1 MEAQYLLIDADDTL
15 WENNVYFERAFDE
28 FVGFLDHSRLSPDE
42 VREVLDQ
49 IELDN
54 VARHGYG
61 SKSFGRNLLQCF
73 ERLAERTY
81 VSDDLENVIQIADR
95 IMQHPIDVIAGVRDT
110 LEYLT
115 ARHHLTL
122 FTKGHSEEQL
132 LKFERSALGPYF
144 HGVEV
149 VREKDAA
156 AYRGIVERA
165 QMTPERTWM
174 VGNSTKSDIH
184 PALEAGLRA
193 VFIPHDR
200 TWSLEI
206 VDLPE
211 PSDRFHMVERF
222 ADGIAGR
229 QIGRDAGGA
238 ELVEAV
244 ELLRRHGFI
253 GAHDIR

>member
-28 FVGFLDHSRLSPDE
+28 FVDFLGHSRLSPIE

-54 VARHGYG
+54 IAQHGYG

-73 ERLAERTY
+73 ERLAERSY
-81 VSDDLENVIQIADR
+81 ANQDLDNLMQIAER
-95 IMQHPIDVIAGVRDT
+95 IMHHPIDVIAGVRDT

-122 FTKGHSEEQL
+122 CTKGHTEEQL

-156 AYRGIVERA
+156 AYRGIVERFE
-165 QMTPERTWM
+165 MTLERTWM
-174 VGNSTKSDIH
+174 VGNSPRSDIH

-193 VFIPHDR
+193 IFVPHQH

-206 VDLPE
+206 ADLPE
-211 PSDRFHMVERF
+211 PSERFRVVERF
-222 ADGIAGR
+222 AD
-229 QIGRDAGGA
+229 
-238 ELVEAV
+238 LSK
-244 ELLRRHGFI
+244 LF
-253 GAHDIR
+253 

>member
-1 MEAQYLLIDADDTL
+1 MEAQFLLIDADDTL

-28 FVGFLDHSRLSPDE
+28 FVDFLDHSRLSPDE
-42 VREVLDQ
+42 VRETLDE

-61 SKSFGRNLLQCF
+61 SQSFGRNLLECF

-81 VSDDLENVIQIADR
+81 ADR
-95 IMQHPIDVIAGVRDT
+95 DLDSVVEIAERIMHHPIDVIAGVRDT

-115 ARHHLTL
+115 GRHHLTL
-122 FTKGHSEEQL
+122 FTKGHTEEQL
-132 LKFERSALGPYF
+132 LKFERSALGLYF

-156 AYRGIVERA
+156 AYRSIVERTE
-165 QMTPERTWM
+165 MTPERTWM
-174 VGNSTKSDIH
+174 VGNSPKSDIH

-193 VFIPHDR
+193 VFVPHER

-206 VDLPE
+206 MDLPE
-211 PSDRFHMVERF
+211 PSERFRMVERF
-222 ADGIAGR
+222 SDLSR
-229 QIGRDAGGA
+229 
-238 ELVEAV
+238 L
-244 ELLRRHGFI
+244 F
-253 GAHDIR
+253 

>member
-28 FVGFLDHSRLSPDE
+28 FVDFLAHSRLSPGE

-54 VARHGYG
+54 IAQHGYG

-73 ERLAERTY
+73 ERLAERSY
-81 VSDDLENVIQIADR
+81 ADHDLENLMQIAER
-95 IMQHPIDVIAGVRDT
+95 IMHQPIDVIAGVRDT

-115 ARHHLTL
+115 TRHHLTL
-122 FTKGHSEEQL
+122 CTKGHSEEQL

-149 VREKDAA
+149 LREKDAA
-156 AYRGIVERA
+156 AYRGIVERFEMA
-165 QMTPERTWM
+165 LERTWM
-174 VGNSTKSDIH
+174 VGNSPKSDIH

-193 VFIPHDR
+193 VFVPHQH

-206 VDLPE
+206 ADLPA
-211 PSDRFHMVERF
+211 PSERFRMVERF
-222 ADGIAGR
+222 AD
-229 QIGRDAGGA
+229 
-238 ELVEAV
+238 LTK
-244 ELLRRHGFI
+244 LF
-253 GAHDIR
+253 

>member
-28 FVGFLDHSRLSPDE
+28 FVDFLGHSRLSPDE

-54 VARHGYG
+54 VGRHGYG

-73 ERLAERTY
+73 ERLAERSY
-81 VSDDLENVIQIADR
+81 ADYDLENVVQIAER
-95 IMQHPIDVIAGVRDT
+95 IMHHPIDIIAGVRDT
-110 LEYLT
+110 LAYLT
-115 ARHHLTL
+115 ERHHLTL
-122 FTKGHSEEQL
+122 CTKGHSEEQL

-156 AYRGIVERA
+156 AYREIVERFEMA
-165 QMTPERTWM
+165 PERTWM
-174 VGNSTKSDIH
+174 VGNSPKSDIH

-193 VFIPHDR
+193 VFVPHER

-206 VDLPE
+206 VDLPM
-211 PSDRFHMVERF
+211 PSDRFRMVERF
-222 ADGIAGR
+222 ADLSR
-229 QIGRDAGGA
+229 
-238 ELVEAV
+238 L
-244 ELLRRHGFI
+244 F
-253 GAHDIR
+253 

>member
-28 FVGFLDHSRLSPDE
+28 FVDFLGHSRLSPIE

-54 VARHGYG
+54 IAQHGYG

-73 ERLAERTY
+73 ERLAERSY
-81 VSDDLENVIQIADR
+81 ANQDLDNLMQIAER
-95 IMQHPIDVIAGVRDT
+95 IMHHPIDVIAGVRDT

-122 FTKGHSEEQL
+122 CTKGHTEEQL

-156 AYRGIVERA
+156 AYRGIVERFE
-165 QMTPERTWM
+165 MTLERTWM
-174 VGNSTKSDIH
+174 VGNSPRSDIH

-193 VFIPHDR
+193 IFIPHQH

-206 VDLPE
+206 ADLPE
-211 PSDRFHMVERF
+211 PSERFRVVERF
-222 ADGIAGR
+222 AD
-229 QIGRDAGGA
+229 
-238 ELVEAV
+238 LSK
-244 ELLRRHGFI
+244 LF
-253 GAHDIR
+253 

>member
-1 MEAQYLLIDADDTL
+1 MEAQHLLIDADDTL

-28 FVGFLDHSRLSPDE
+28 FVDFLGHSRLSPDE

-54 VARHGYG
+54 VVEHGYG

-73 ERLAERTY
+73 ERLAERSY
-81 VSDDLENVIQIADR
+81 ADGDLDSVVQIADR
-95 IMQHPIDVIAGVRDT
+95 ILHHPIDVIAGVRDT
-110 LEYLT
+110 LAYLT
-115 ARHHLTL
+115 ERHHLTL
-122 FTKGHSEEQL
+122 CTKGHTEEQL

-156 AYRGIVERA
+156 AYREIVQRFS
-165 QMTPERTWM
+165 MTPERTWM
-174 VGNSTKSDIH
+174 VGNSPKSDIH

-193 VFIPHDR
+193 IFVPHER

-211 PSDRFHMVERF
+211 PSERFRMVERF
-222 ADGIAGR
+222 SDLSR
-229 QIGRDAGGA
+229 M
-238 ELVEAV
+238 
-244 ELLRRHGFI
+244 F
-253 GAHDIR
+253 

>member
-28 FVGFLDHSRLSPDE
+28 FVDFLGHSRLSPIE

-54 VARHGYG
+54 IAQHGYG

-73 ERLAERTY
+73 ERLAERSY
-81 VSDDLENVIQIADR
+81 ANQDLDNLMQIAER
-95 IMQHPIDVIAGVRDT
+95 IVHHPIDVIAGVRDT

-122 FTKGHSEEQL
+122 CTKGHTEEQL

-156 AYRGIVERA
+156 AYRGIVERFE
-165 QMTPERTWM
+165 MTLERTWM
-174 VGNSTKSDIH
+174 VGNSPRSDIH

-193 VFIPHDR
+193 IFIPHQH

-206 VDLPE
+206 ADLPE
-211 PSDRFHMVERF
+211 PSERFRVVERF
-222 ADGIAGR
+222 AD
-229 QIGRDAGGA
+229 
-238 ELVEAV
+238 LSK
-244 ELLRRHGFI
+244 LF
-253 GAHDIR
+253 

>member
-28 FVGFLDHSRLSPDE
+28 FVDFLGHSRLAPDE
-42 VREVLDQ
+42 VREIVDE

-54 VARHGYG
+54 VAQHGYG

-81 VSDDLENVIQIADR
+81 ADHDLENVIQIADR
-95 IMQHPIDVIAGVRDT
+95 IMHHPIDVIAGVRDT

-132 LKFERSALGPYF
+132 LKFERSSLGPYF

-156 AYRGIVERA
+156 AYREIVERS

-174 VGNSTKSDIH
+174 VGNSPKSDIH

-193 VFIPHDR
+193 VFVPHLR

-222 ADGIAGR
+222 ADLSR
-229 QIGRDAGGA
+229 M
-238 ELVEAV
+238 
-244 ELLRRHGFI
+244 F
-253 GAHDIR
+253 

>member
-1 MEAQYLLIDADDTL
+1 MESQYLLIDADDTL

-28 FVGFLDHSRLSPDE
+28 FVDFLGHSRLAPDE
-42 VREVLDQ
+42 VREIVDE

-54 VARHGYG
+54 VAQHGYG

-81 VSDDLENVIQIADR
+81 ADHDLEKVIQIADR
-95 IMQHPIDVIAGVRDT
+95 IMHHPIDVITGVRDT
-110 LEYLT
+110 LAYLT

-132 LKFERSALGPYF
+132 LKFERSSLGPYF

-156 AYRGIVERA
+156 AYREIVERS

-174 VGNSTKSDIH
+174 VGNSPKSDIH
-184 PALEAGLRA
+184 PALEAGLCA
-193 VFIPHDR
+193 VFVPHQR

-211 PSDRFHMVERF
+211 LSDRFHVVERF
-222 ADGIAGR
+222 ADLSR
-229 QIGRDAGGA
+229 M
-238 ELVEAV
+238 
-244 ELLRRHGFI
+244 F
-253 GAHDIR
+253 

>member
-1 MEAQYLLIDADDTL
+1 METQYLLIDADDTL

-28 FVGFLDHSRLSPDE
+28 FVGFLGHSRLSPDE

-54 VARHGYG
+54 VGRHGYG

-73 ERLAERTY
+73 ERLAERSY
-81 VSDDLENVIQIADR
+81 ADRDLDNLVEIADR
-95 IMQHPIDVIAGVRDT
+95 ILHHPIDVIAGVRDT
-110 LEYLT
+110 LAYLT

-122 FTKGHSEEQL
+122 CTKGHSEEQL

-156 AYRGIVERA
+156 AYREIVQRFE
-165 QMTPERTWM
+165 MTPERTWM
-174 VGNSTKSDIH
+174 VGNSPKSDIH

-193 VFIPHDR
+193 VFVPHER

-211 PSDRFHMVERF
+211 PSDRFRVVERF
-222 ADGIAGR
+222 ADLSR
-229 QIGRDAGGA
+229 M
-238 ELVEAV
+238 
-244 ELLRRHGFI
+244 F
-253 GAHDIR
+253 